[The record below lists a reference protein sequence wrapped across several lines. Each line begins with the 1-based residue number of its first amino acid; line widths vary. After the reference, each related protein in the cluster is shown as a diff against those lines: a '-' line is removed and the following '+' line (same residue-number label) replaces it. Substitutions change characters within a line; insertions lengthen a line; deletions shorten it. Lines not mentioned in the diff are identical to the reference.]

1 MDEEKKRA
9 STQEEG
15 APGET
20 SKIQQEL
27 EDLEAELK
35 NLDAAKPP
43 DKPKAP
49 NKPKNKPKEP
59 TKPKKPAKAKDLPIS
74 AGLLRL
80 GEKNNIL
87 NTLDN
92 YNMIVRSDKFF
103 QGKIR
108 FNLMSGRTMISGVKW
123 DIEEHP
129 IRDNDL
135 RHIRLYLALAYEGL
149 QNKDL
154 IRDAIEIFAYQNR
167 YHPIL
172 DRLSSLKWDG
182 KRRLDRLFV
191 RYLGAPD
198 TELTHAITRM
208 LFYGLIQRVRQPGIK
223 FDNCVILCGG
233 QGAGKSSLVRF
244 LSLFDEYFT
253 DSLRNME
260 QLKDAGEVIR
270 GIWVCELAEMIATR
284 KTKDIESIKG
294 FLSKTSDRFRESYAV
309 YAEDYP
315 RQTVFIGTTNRS
327 EFLPDDPTGNR
338 RFFPLICDAA
348 KAEAHPLDDENET
361 RAYIEQCYAEAL
373 CRGEGEG
380 YPLTLDR
387 KYLEDLDTIRAG
399 ATPEDPKVDMIQR
412 YLDMH
417 NRLQYVCTR
426 MIFDEV
432 FNSKEPSKKRV
443 PEKYELTDIAEIMNN
458 KIHGWQ
464 RYSGNKQHNKKFRGF
479 ANPQRAWERTD
490 FDRCRP
496 SVNGKQDGKQ
506 DEEIEDN
513 ENEDLFT

>member
-1 MDEEKKRA
+1 MDKEKKRTVDEEKEA
-9 STQEEG
+9 T
-15 APGET
+15 GET
-20 SKIQQEL
+20 ARIQQEL
-27 EDLEAELK
+27 ENLEAELK
-35 NLDAAKPP
+35 ELDAVKPP
-43 DKPKAP
+43 DKPKVT
-49 NKPKNKPKEP
+49 NFPKQS
-59 TKPKKPAKAKDLPIS
+59 KPAKTAKPAKPAKEQPKREKNLPIS
-74 AGLLRL
+74 ANLLRI
-80 GEKNNIL
+80 GERNNIL

-92 YNMIVRSDKFF
+92 YNMIVSSDKFF
-103 QGKIR
+103 VGKIR

-123 DIEEHP
+123 DAEEHP

-135 RHIRLYLALAYEGL
+135 RHIRLYLSYAYEGL

-154 IRDAIEIFAYQNR
+154 IRDAIELFAYRNR

-172 DRLSSLKWDG
+172 DRLNSIKWDG
-182 KRRLDRLFV
+182 VQRLDRLFV

-208 LFYGLIQRVRQPGIK
+208 LFYGLIQRVNHPGIK
-223 FDNCVILCGG
+223 FDNCLILCGG

-244 LSLFDEYFT
+244 LALFDEYFT
-253 DSLRNME
+253 DSLKNME

-270 GIWVCELAEMIATR
+270 GMWVCELAEMIATR

-338 RFFPLICDAA
+338 RFFPIVCDAS
-348 KAEAHPLDDENET
+348 KAEIHPLDNEAET
-361 RAYIEQCYAEAL
+361 RAYIEKCYAEAI

-380 YPLTLDR
+380 YPLDLEK
-387 KYLEDLDTIRAG
+387 KYLDELDMIRED
-399 ATPEDPKVDMIQR
+399 ATPEDPKVDMIQQ

-417 NRLQYVCTR
+417 NHVNYVCTR
-426 MIFDEV
+426 IIFDEV
-432 FNSKEPSKKRV
+432 FNSKDPSKKRI
-443 PEKYELTDIAEIMNN
+443 PEKWELTDIAEIMNN
-458 KIHGWQ
+458 KIQGWQ
-464 RYSGNKQHNKKFRGF
+464 RYSKNKQHNKKFRGF

-490 FDRCRP
+490 FERCKP
-496 SVNGKQDGKQ
+496 VINGKHSGKQ
-506 DEEIEDN
+506 IDEEAE
-513 ENEDLFT
+513 